1 MKVSRM
7 SRWLPLLWCL
17 ICLPTLSRAD
27 SITIGQLQYLG
38 TEDGV
43 SGFKV
48 TINTTGVT
56 LQPLAFESAALS
68 VKSGFQSA
76 GPITSPSVILFTGGV
91 GRPLPACPCSSVLLQ
106 LSFLSPNQQI
116 TFVLA
121 DGTTFTTRSTL
132 HFNLHATRGR
142 LNAGDVIPIR
152 LTAVP
157 EPGTLLLVGGGFLL
171 AGRKIARPPKRLAVT
186 DKHDANG

>member
-17 ICLPTLSRAD
+17 IFLPTLSRAD

-48 TINTTGVT
+48 TINTAGVT
-56 LQPLAFESAALS
+56 LQPLKFEIAALS
-68 VKSGFQSA
+68 VKSGFQNA
-76 GPITSPSVILFTGGV
+76 GPVTSPRVILFTGGT
-91 GRPLPACPCSSVLLQ
+91 GRPLPACPCSSVILQ

-121 DGTTFTTRSTL
+121 DGTTFTTHSTL
-132 HFNLHATRGR
+132 HVNLHAASGR
-142 LNAGDVIPIR
+142 LNAGDVTPIR

-157 EPGTLLLVGGGFLL
+157 EPGTLLLVGSGFLL
-171 AGRKIARPPKRLAVT
+171 AGRKIARPPKRLKVT
-186 DKHDANG
+186 AKCDANG

>member
-1 MKVSRM
+1 MAAGTVVEVEVSPRDTTPVTFAVT
-7 SRWLPLLWCL
+7 RP
-17 ICLPTLSRAD
+17 A
-27 SITIGQLQYLG
+27 
-38 TEDGV
+38 
-43 SGFKV
+43 SGARV
-48 TINTTGVT
+48 TITTTGVT

-91 GRPLPACPCSSVLLQ
+91 GRPLPACPCSSVILQ

-132 HFNLHATRGR
+132 QFNLHATSGR
-142 LNAGDVIPIR
+142 LNAGDVIAIR

-157 EPGTLLLVGGGFLL
+157 EPAICWL
-171 AGRKIARPPKRLAVT
+171 AVCGALFVRLAHGLRQKLQVKEPCT
-186 DKHDANG
+186 R